1 MQEAKIRNM
10 MNGKEY
16 NWASPPPARNAKLQ
30 LLWPE
35 VSADICKSLKPICQ
49 RGNTF
54 ILLRV
59 LDRFFM
65 IQSLAESMN
74 IIGRLRHLQETPN
87 YNSYDQRYLQVT

>member
-74 IIGRLRHLQETPN
+74 IIGRETPN
-87 YNSYDQRYLQVT
+87 YNSYDQRYLQVI